1 MSKSKAQLEAE
12 LKMLRASKTAEGWIT
27 IGQSAIRWTA
37 IVFIVRYAYL
47 AIEIL
52 SGKSTTADIGI
63 NFLAN
68 INISVALAWCAAL
81 GGIAYGKH
89 QSKLRKDT
97 VERLQDRIQELES
110 DYDQSRSS
118 SNLTPR
124 GETRPEDRL

>member
-12 LKMLRASKTAEGWIT
+12 LKMLRSSKTAEGWIT
-27 IGQSAIRWTA
+27 IGQSTIRWTA

-68 INISVALAWCAAL
+68 INISVALAWCAGL

-97 VERLQDRIQELES
+97 VERLQNRIQELELNS
-110 DYDQSRSS
+110 DPSRSS